1 MSFKKI
7 AAYKDRN
14 KKTPLPYSGT
24 KVLFMYSHGLNS
36 SIWASPNTWT
46 EVTLTVSDFC
56 FFSAWRS
63 FLSGRCRLRMD
74 EDTQVNLH
82 E

>member
-24 KVLFMYSHGLNS
+24 KVFFMYSHGLN
-36 SIWASPNTWT
+36 ITVLFEHLP
-46 EVTLTVSDFC
+46 TLE
-56 FFSAWRS
+56 
-63 FLSGRCRLRMD
+63 LK
-74 EDTQVNLH
+74 
-82 E
+82 